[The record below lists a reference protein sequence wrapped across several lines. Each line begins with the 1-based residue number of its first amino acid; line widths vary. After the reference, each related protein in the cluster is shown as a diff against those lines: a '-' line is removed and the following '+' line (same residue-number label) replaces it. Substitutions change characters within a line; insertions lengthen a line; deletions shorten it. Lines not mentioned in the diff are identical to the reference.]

1 MFSVKDKG
9 FELALTGQKLEKIEL
24 HFLLPRKIV
33 IVFLPLSGIVKTNP
47 QNSKSKQKNILAS
60 RPSGLPARG
69 SRLFVLFVAFS
80 ATSAATPI
88 QRLSPPGMATFAN
101 TSCPGYITDKPRQ
114 RPSAYV
120 ACRCSHSISLRSP

>member
-60 RPSGLPARG
+60 RPSGPVTIESKIILIIERH
-69 SRLFVLFVAFS
+69 VV
-80 ATSAATPI
+80 
-88 QRLSPPGMATFAN
+88 
-101 TSCPGYITDKPRQ
+101 
-114 RPSAYV
+114 
-120 ACRCSHSISLRSP
+120 

>member
-47 QNSKSKQKNILAS
+47 QNLKSKHI
-60 RPSGLPARG
+60 
-69 SRLFVLFVAFS
+69 VFS
-80 ATSAATPI
+80 HRNPKTAKREP
-88 QRLSPPGMATFAN
+88 
-101 TSCPGYITDKPRQ
+101 KW
-114 RPSAYV
+114 
-120 ACRCSHSISLRSP
+120 